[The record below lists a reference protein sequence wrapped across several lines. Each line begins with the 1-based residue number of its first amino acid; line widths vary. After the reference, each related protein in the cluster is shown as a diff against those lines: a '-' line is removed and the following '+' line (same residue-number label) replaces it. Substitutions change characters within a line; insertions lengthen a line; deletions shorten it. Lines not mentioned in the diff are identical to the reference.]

1 MSVYGLDYETSS
13 EADLSAVG
21 GYRYANDPSTR
32 ILMFAICK
40 DDGPVLVWDSLDPDG
55 MESEEALD
63 LFREAV
69 ETKSV
74 IRAFNAQFEVA
85 VSRYVLTRQL
95 GIPEPDLSQWRCS
108 MAMCNRAALRSN
120 LKKAL
125 QDLDLPEDKDA
136 AGDDLIDIFCK
147 GEKAVTLFPPPGAKD
162 PDTIKPLKN
171 GKFTAGRKP
180 KNHKTYLP
188 LEEDTIRWD
197 WLVKVQGELVTLRR
211 AWGMF
216 LKYCRKDVIAERAL
230 AAKLHKFELT
240 GEELAAF
247 QFDLRMNYKGVPVNR
262 KALAHA
268 DKLAN
273 QYSER
278 LGNRFINL
286 TGLRHT
292 QPRIL
297 GWLQERGYT
306 GENLQ
311 ADTIDKALEDT
322 SNLTPE
328 GAEAL
333 KMRSL
338 LSFAALKKIPA
349 MLACACDDGYV
360 RGTTLYHGARTGRA
374 TGRLIQPQNMK
385 KSTIEDSKTAYAL
398 ICDGCSLEELCM
410 LWESPLEVIASCAR
424 HFIQP
429 HEGTMLSADFVGV
442 ESRIGPWL
450 CGQKDKLD
458 SILRGECQYK
468 VMASKIAFKIP
479 YEEVTKD
486 QRQVGKVLELQCIYG
501 TGGEG
506 MRDSLRGMGI
516 EKPLKECNAN
526 VSEFRRVFSK
536 YPECWDAMETAAK
549 DAITDGKTTFVAN
562 GKLAFGRVRF
572 AGIIYLVMRLPSGR
586 RLYYPRPEVKR
597 VFRKYSEEQMLE
609 DPWKR
614 ERGGYYADSISFY
627 GKVPLSGHWSRI
639 YTWGSRLF
647 ENACFTEE
655 SEVLTE
661 GGWLPITE
669 INGLRVFDGVEF
681 VSHGGLDPKLSNA
694 VIRLDGLGVTR
705 NHEILTSK
713 GWTHA
718 ENTEIEDAYQTCL
731 NICTGSRSEN
741 VVYQGH
747 DRAEMRPSHR
757 GEDRPGPGKSEGP
770 LGVSVRLWG
779 DRGPHDLGALQPS
792 TSGHRLLLVLLFL
805 FRGEHV
811 LAWDVPASGL
821 RGLPEHVGPMPVADS
836 PSVSQLRG
844 AGDPSMPAVAG
855 VFRELLVGHETG
867 VSQGAYF
874 GSPGQQWGLREVELP
889 LDVNA
894 DQQSQQTVQRQSEDS
909 PRAPLPDR
917 DSPSDRNQEKHAI
930 LPVECRSPEVGGPD
944 PSGECYQQ
952 VFDIL
957 NCGPRNRFL
966 VRAPGGRPI
975 IAHNC
980 QAIGADFL
988 NYGCLQAEED
998 GHDIRMIIH
1007 DEILGME
1014 NGLSLESFMEAFCRK
1029 QPWAHDFPLES
1040 SGSHVPFYLKD

>member
-74 IRAFNAQFEVA
+74 IRAFNAQFEIA

-188 LEEDTIRWD
+188 LEEDMIRWD
-197 WLVKVQGELVTLRR
+197 WLVKVQGELVTLRK

-286 TGLRHT
+286 TGLAHT
-292 QPRIL
+292 QGKRLLP
-297 GWLQERGYT
+297 WLQERGYT

-549 DAITDGKTTFVAN
+549 DAITEGKTTFVAN

-647 ENACFTEE
+647 ENAC
-655 SEVLTE
+655 
-661 GGWLPITE
+661 
-669 INGLRVFDGVEF
+669 
-681 VSHGGLDPKLSNA
+681 
-694 VIRLDGLGVTR
+694 
-705 NHEILTSK
+705 
-713 GWTHA
+713 
-718 ENTEIEDAYQTCL
+718 
-731 NICTGSRSEN
+731 
-741 VVYQGH
+741 
-747 DRAEMRPSHR
+747 
-757 GEDRPGPGKSEGP
+757 
-770 LGVSVRLWG
+770 
-779 DRGPHDLGALQPS
+779 
-792 TSGHRLLLVLLFL
+792 
-805 FRGEHV
+805 
-811 LAWDVPASGL
+811 
-821 RGLPEHVGPMPVADS
+821 
-836 PSVSQLRG
+836 
-844 AGDPSMPAVAG
+844 
-855 VFRELLVGHETG
+855 
-867 VSQGAYF
+867 
-874 GSPGQQWGLREVELP
+874 
-889 LDVNA
+889 
-894 DQQSQQTVQRQSEDS
+894 
-909 PRAPLPDR
+909 
-917 DSPSDRNQEKHAI
+917 
-930 LPVECRSPEVGGPD
+930 
-944 PSGECYQQ
+944 
-952 VFDIL
+952 
-957 NCGPRNRFL
+957 
-966 VRAPGGRPI
+966 
-975 IAHNC
+975 